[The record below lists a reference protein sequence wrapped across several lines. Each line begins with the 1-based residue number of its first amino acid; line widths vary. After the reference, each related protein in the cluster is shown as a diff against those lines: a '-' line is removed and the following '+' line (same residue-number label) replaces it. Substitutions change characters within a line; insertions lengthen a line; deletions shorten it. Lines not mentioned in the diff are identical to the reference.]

1 MQGSGSNPTF
11 TAQTFDNRFTDFQ
24 SIDAEVLGY
33 GTSNT
38 EIAYITHPVQL
49 NGFLT
54 VLMAEQDINVSLC
67 FFQMC
72 WAVGEPTL
80 GTLSL

>member
-1 MQGSGSNPTF
+1 MQMQGSASNPTF
-11 TAQTFDNRFTDFQ
+11 TAQTFDDRFTDFQ

-33 GTSNT
+33 GTTNT

-54 VLMAEQDINVSLC
+54 VLMAEQNINVSL
-67 FFQMC
+67 
-72 WAVGEPTL
+72 WLLPDV
-80 GTLSL
+80 LSCRRANS